1 MINKELKE
9 RIITSII
16 LLSIISLGIF
26 IHLYLSLIVLVV
38 ISILTWREF
47 VAIIEKI
54 NFSKKL
60 LHEIFKIL
68 SFCYLSVFAYTSFVI
83 IASNKLIFI
92 YFLIVCIF
100 SDIGGYIIGKIFG
113 GLKLTKISPNK
124 TISGSMGSF
133 FFSLA
138 PSIIIYLFFKY
149 DSIEKLILI
158 SLWLSLICQL
168 GDLFISYFKRLANVK
183 NTGNILPGHGGILDR
198 IDGIIFAIPSL
209 ILLNYFI

>member
-16 LLSIISLGIF
+16 LLSIVSLGIF

-133 FFSLA
+133 FF
-138 PSIIIYLFFKY
+138 
-149 DSIEKLILI
+149 
-158 SLWLSLICQL
+158 
-168 GDLFISYFKRLANVK
+168 
-183 NTGNILPGHGGILDR
+183 H
-198 IDGIIFAIPSL
+198 
-209 ILLNYFI
+209 